1 MKALKYI
8 TCVALASLSLSA
20 CTDLDE
26 TVYSEVS
33 SNNYFNTRDDVVAMA
48 FRSFEHGYWTIVPR
62 FRMNELSAD
71 QLIIPRR
78 DGSWDDGGVWR
89 QFHYHTWTP
98 DISRHVHDEWD
109 SMFAGIAQAN
119 FAIDRFNELDPEKF
133 GFGEEEWNSL
143 RMQNRVLRCWYYL
156 RLLDAFRNVP
166 FCVSYDDQSKNTLSQ
181 VPPEQ
186 IFNFIESELKEAIP
200 NLYKKESLGSGSQY
214 ANMWT
219 QAGAASLLVRLY
231 LNAKEY
237 IGVDRLADCEKIAQD
252 IVDGVYGAYKVAD
265 RWDAPFDSDNDQCD
279 ELIFFFSGSC
289 NYTSWHYHQLYNWGV
304 PSYSEQFFDDA
315 KVKHGGHNGEFVC
328 SPSYDPTGKPYNFE
342 LGMTIQKFKKYPGDV
357 RLEKYKNLGG
367 GKRQG
372 MFLFGYLEYMQNGI
386 PRKLKAPEMPYELC
400 IRDAVGQFHFLK
412 EGKWLDSPES
422 DMTTGDYNSGYYTV
436 KYPMY
441 SNNDPGAGESD
452 FAEIRLPEII
462 YSLAECKL
470 RLHNDAE
477 GAGKLLNSVRRRN
490 YPSAMYRHV
499 LYKPEGTVDLDLD
512 EMLDEWGRE
521 FLAEGRR
528 RIDLIRFD
536 KFTKGKWWDKQPDAD
551 DHAKIFPVPRVQIT
565 TNAALKQNPGYN

>member
-109 SMFAGIAQAN
+109 SQFAGIAQCN

-166 FCVSYDDQSKNTLSQ
+166 FCVSYDDQSKNTLYQ

-386 PRKLKAPEMPYELC
+386 RRKLKAPEMPYELC

-477 GAGKLLNSVRRRN
+477 GAGKLLNSVRRRY

>member
-200 NLYKKESLGSGSQY
+200 NLYKKESLGSGSKY

-386 PRKLKAPEMPYELC
+386 PRKLKAPEMPYELY

-565 TNAALKQNPGYN
+565 TNPALKQNPGYN

>member
-109 SMFAGIAQAN
+109 SQFAGIAQCN

-477 GAGKLLNSVRRRN
+477 GAGKLLNSVRRRY

-565 TNAALKQNPGYN
+565 SNAALKQNPGYN

>member
-109 SMFAGIAQAN
+109 SQFAGIGQCN

-166 FCVSYDDQSKNTLSQ
+166 FCVSYDDQSKNTLYQ

-386 PRKLKAPEMPYELC
+386 RRKLKAPEMPYELC

-477 GAGKLLNSVRRRN
+477 GAGKLLNSVRRRY

>member
-386 PRKLKAPEMPYELC
+386 PRKLKAPEMPYELY

-412 EGKWLDSPES
+412 EGKWLDSPKS

-477 GAGKLLNSVRRRN
+477 GAGKLLNSVRRRY

-565 TNAALKQNPGYN
+565 TNPALKQNPGYN

>member
-71 QLIIPRR
+71 QLIVPRR

-109 SMFAGIAQAN
+109 SQFAGIAQCN

-166 FCVSYDDQSKNTLSQ
+166 FCVSYDDQSKNTLYQ

>member
-8 TCVALASLSLSA
+8 TCVALASLSLTA

-98 DISRHVHDEWD
+98 VISRHVHDEWD
-109 SMFAGIAQAN
+109 SQFAGIAQAN

-181 VPPEQ
+181 VPPEK

-200 NLYKKESLGSGSQY
+200 NLYKKSSLGSGSQY

-237 IGVDRLADCEKIAQD
+237 IGVDRLADCEKVAQD

-289 NYTSWHYHQLYNWGV
+289 NYTSWHYNQLYNWGV

-400 IRDAVGQFHFLK
+400 IRDSVGQFHFLK

-499 LYKPEGTVDLDLD
+499 LYQPEGTVELDLD

>member
-109 SMFAGIAQAN
+109 SQFAGIAQCN

-386 PRKLKAPEMPYELC
+386 PRKLKAPEMPYELY

-499 LYKPEGTVDLDLD
+499 LYKPEGNVDLDLD

>member
-219 QAGAASLLVRLY
+219 QAGAA
-231 LNAKEY
+231 
-237 IGVDRLADCEKIAQD
+237 
-252 IVDGVYGAYKVAD
+252 
-265 RWDAPFDSDNDQCD
+265 
-279 ELIFFFSGSC
+279 
-289 NYTSWHYHQLYNWGV
+289 
-304 PSYSEQFFDDA
+304 
-315 KVKHGGHNGEFVC
+315 
-328 SPSYDPTGKPYNFE
+328 
-342 LGMTIQKFKKYPGDV
+342 
-357 RLEKYKNLGG
+357 
-367 GKRQG
+367 
-372 MFLFGYLEYMQNGI
+372 
-386 PRKLKAPEMPYELC
+386 
-400 IRDAVGQFHFLK
+400 
-412 EGKWLDSPES
+412 
-422 DMTTGDYNSGYYTV
+422 
-436 KYPMY
+436 
-441 SNNDPGAGESD
+441 
-452 FAEIRLPEII
+452 
-462 YSLAECKL
+462 
-470 RLHNDAE
+470 
-477 GAGKLLNSVRRRN
+477 
-490 YPSAMYRHV
+490 
-499 LYKPEGTVDLDLD
+499 
-512 EMLDEWGRE
+512 
-521 FLAEGRR
+521 
-528 RIDLIRFD
+528 
-536 KFTKGKWWDKQPDAD
+536 
-551 DHAKIFPVPRVQIT
+551 
-565 TNAALKQNPGYN
+565 

>member
-186 IFNFIESELKEAIP
+186 IFNFIESEHKEAIP

-386 PRKLKAPEMPYELC
+386 PRKLKAPEMPYELY

-551 DHAKIFPVPRVQIT
+551 DHTKIFPVPRVQIT

>member
-551 DHAKIFPVPRVQIT
+551 DHTKIFPVPRVQIT

>member
-109 SMFAGIAQAN
+109 SQFAGIAQCN

-386 PRKLKAPEMPYELC
+386 PRKLKAPEMPYELY

-477 GAGKLLNSVRRRN
+477 GAGKLLNSVRRRY

-565 TNAALKQNPGYN
+565 SNAALKQNPGYN

>member
-8 TCVALASLSLSA
+8 TCVALASLSLTA

-109 SMFAGIAQAN
+109 SQFAGIAQAN

-181 VPPEQ
+181 VPPEK

-200 NLYKKESLGSGSQY
+200 NLYKKSSLGSGSQY

-237 IGVDRLADCEKIAQD
+237 IGVDRLADCEKVAQD

-289 NYTSWHYHQLYNWGV
+289 NYTSWHYNQLYNWGV

-400 IRDAVGQFHFLK
+400 IRDSVGQFHFLK

-499 LYKPEGTVDLDLD
+499 LYQPEGTVELDLD

>member
-109 SMFAGIAQAN
+109 SQFAGIAQCN

-166 FCVSYDDQSKNTLSQ
+166 FCVSYDDQSKNTLYQ

>member
-289 NYTSWHYHQLYNWGV
+289 NYTSWHYQQLYNWGV

-386 PRKLKAPEMPYELC
+386 PRKLKAPEMPYELY

-412 EGKWLDSPES
+412 EGKWLDSPKS

-565 TNAALKQNPGYN
+565 TNPALKQNPGYN

>member
-71 QLIIPRR
+71 QLIVPRR

-367 GKRQG
+367 GKRRG

-477 GAGKLLNSVRRRN
+477 GAGKLLNSVRRRY

-551 DHAKIFPVPRVQIT
+551 DHTKIFPVPRVQIT

>member
-289 NYTSWHYHQLYNWGV
+289 NYTSWHYQQLYNWGV

-386 PRKLKAPEMPYELC
+386 PRKLKAPEMPYELY

-422 DMTTGDYNSGYYTV
+422 NMTTGDYNSGYYTV

-565 TNAALKQNPGYN
+565 TNPALKQNPGYN

>member
-109 SMFAGIAQAN
+109 SQFAGIAQCN

-565 TNAALKQNPGYN
+565 SNAALKQNPGYN

>member
-1 MKALKYI
+1 MKAYKYL
-8 TCVALASLSLSA
+8 TCLALAVTSLSA

-26 TVYSEVS
+26 NLYSEIG
-33 SNNYFNTRDDVVAMA
+33 SNNYFNTRDDVIAMA

-62 FRMNELSAD
+62 FRINELPAD

-109 SMFAGIAQAN
+109 SQFAGIAQAN
-119 FAIDRFNELDPEKF
+119 FAIDRFNELDPKKF
-133 GFGEEEWNSL
+133 DFQEDEWNAL
-143 RMQNRVLRCWYYL
+143 KMQNRVLRCWYYL

-166 FCVSYDDQSKNTLSQ
+166 FCISYDDPSQNTLSQ
-181 VPPEQ
+181 VPPEK
-186 IFNFIESELKEAIP
+186 IFNFIEKELTDAIP
-200 NLYKKESLGSGSQY
+200 LLYKKNSLGSGSQY

-219 QAGAASLLVRLY
+219 QAGAAALLVRLY

-237 IGVDRLADCEKIAQD
+237 IGVDRLADCEKVAQD
-252 IVDGVYGAYKVAD
+252 IVDGVYGEYKVAD
-265 RWDAPFDSDNDQCD
+265 RWDAPFDSDNDSCD
-279 ELIFFFSGSC
+279 ELLFFFSGSC
-289 NYTSWHYHQLYNWGV
+289 NYTSWHYNQLYNWGV
-304 PSYSEQFFDDA
+304 PSYSELFFDDA

-328 SPSYDPTGKPYNFE
+328 LPSYDPTGNLYDFK
-342 LGMTIQKFKKYPGDV
+342 LGMTIQKFRKYPGDV
-357 RLEKYKNLGG
+357 RLKKYKNLGG
-367 GKRQG
+367 GKREG

-400 IRDAVGQFHFLK
+400 IRDAVGQFHYKK
-412 EGKWLDSPES
+412 EGQWLTSPES
-422 DMTTGDYNSGYYTV
+422 NMTTGDYNSGWYTV

-462 YSLAECKL
+462 YALAECKL
-470 RLHNDAE
+470 RRGDDKE
-477 GAGKLLNSVRRRN
+477 AGKLLNSVRRRY
-490 YPSAMYRHV
+490 YPSDKHKEV
-499 LYKPEGTVDLDLD
+499 LYQPEGNITLDLD

-536 KFTKGKWWDKQPDAD
+536 KFNKGTWWDKQPDAD
-551 DHAKIFPVPRVQIT
+551 DHTKIYPVPRVQIT
-565 TNAALKQNPGYN
+565 TNAALKQNPGYK

>member
-109 SMFAGIAQAN
+109 SQFAGIAQAN

-386 PRKLKAPEMPYELC
+386 RRKLKAPEMPYELC

-477 GAGKLLNSVRRRN
+477 GAGKLLNSVRRRY

>member
-71 QLIIPRR
+71 QLIVPRR

-109 SMFAGIAQAN
+109 SQFAGIAQAN

-367 GKRQG
+367 GKRRG

-477 GAGKLLNSVRRRN
+477 GAGKLLNSVRRRY

-551 DHAKIFPVPRVQIT
+551 DHTKIFPVPRVQIT

>member
-71 QLIIPRR
+71 QLIVPRR

-109 SMFAGIAQAN
+109 SQFAGIAQAN

-477 GAGKLLNSVRRRN
+477 GAGKLLNSVRRRY

>member
-386 PRKLKAPEMPYELC
+386 PRKLKAPEMPYELY

-477 GAGKLLNSVRRRN
+477 GAGKLLNSVRRRY

-551 DHAKIFPVPRVQIT
+551 DHTKIFPVPRVQIT

>member
-386 PRKLKAPEMPYELC
+386 PRKLKAPEMPYELY